1 VHRLWDA
8 VTSGRVIPPELV
20 EEMTRPR
27 SSRGPGKRVYGLGM
41 WLHPDHDHVLELEGY
56 DAGASFHSL
65 HDRTRRITWTVIS
78 NTSDGAWP
86 LVALLGERV

>member
-1 VHRLWDA
+1 
-8 VTSGRVIPPELV
+8 
-20 EEMTRPR
+20 
-27 SSRGPGKRVYGLGM
+27 
-41 WLHPDHDHVLELEGY
+41 VLELEGY